1 MNGQMDIFSAW
12 CEPLKIQNK
21 IRLIELFGGIG
32 SQAKA
37 LNNIGANFEHYIY
50 CEKDEYAVTSY
61 NAIHGTN
68 FEPSDITELKGK
80 DLAIIDKDK
89 YTYVLTYSFPCQ
101 NLSIAG
107 DREGMTEG
115 SGTNSSLLWEVKRL
129 LEETVELPQVLVME
143 NVPQVLSKNNFV
155 DFQQWVDFLW
165 SLGYTSK
172 HEILNSTSFD
182 IAQNRERCFMVS
194 WLGDYYYDFPKP
206 HPLER
211 ILESFLE
218 DEVDKKYF
226 LSAKGIEYVKRREGK
241 YTQIVDKDSEVIPAA
256 LTCKGN
262 ANWTGNFVQCEC
274 IGMLQGENWE
284 KMHDICRR
292 VYSPK
297 GVSPTLHTCGGGGQE
312 PKILD
317 LKVWDMYNSTEID
330 PTFVGT
336 ITQSASHNGSGTFCV
351 EKSNSPLRKLTPR
364 ECWRLMGFS
373 DEDFDKAKKSLN
385 DTYYNGKDKSD
396 TQLYRQA
403 GNSIV
408 VNVLMAIFEKLL

>member
-1 MNGQMDIFSAW
+1 
-12 CEPLKIQNK
+12 
-21 IRLIELFGGIG
+21 
-32 SQAKA
+32 
-37 LNNIGANFEHYIY
+37 
-50 CEKDEYAVTSY
+50 
-61 NAIHGTN
+61 
-68 FEPSDITELKGK
+68 
-80 DLAIIDKDK
+80 
-89 YTYVLTYSFPCQ
+89 
-101 NLSIAG
+101 
-107 DREGMTEG
+107 MTEG

-129 LEETVELPQVLVME
+129 LEETAELPQVLIME
-143 NVPQVLSKNNFV
+143 NVPQVLSKNNFI

-194 WLGDYYYDFPKP
+194 WLGDYYYDFPQGKP
-206 HPLER
+206 LTK
-211 ILESFLE
+211 ILVDFLE
-218 DEVDKKYF
+218 KNPANKYYV
-226 LSAKGIEYVKRREGK
+226 SAKGIDYIKSREGK
-241 YTQIVDKDSEVIPAA
+241 YTQILNENSEFLPAA
-256 LTCKGN
+256 LTAKGN
-262 ANWTGNFVQCEC
+262 NNWTGNFVQCEC
-274 IGMLQGENWE
+274 VGMLQGENWE

-317 LKVWDMYNSTEID
+317 LEL
-330 PTFVGT
+330 
-336 ITQSASHNGSGTFCV
+336 
-351 EKSNSPLRKLTPR
+351 LRKLTPR